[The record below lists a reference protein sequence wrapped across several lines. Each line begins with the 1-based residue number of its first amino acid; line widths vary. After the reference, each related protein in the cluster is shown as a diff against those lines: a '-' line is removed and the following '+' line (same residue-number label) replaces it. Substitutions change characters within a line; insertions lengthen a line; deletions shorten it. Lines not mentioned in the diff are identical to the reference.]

1 MTFPEIVQHFRIL
14 EFGEL
19 SQFAHDTIEYYFH

>member
-19 SQFAHDTIEYYFH
+19 SQFARDTIEYFH